1 MLEISCAQPM
11 EFIWDPLRASPLCQS
26 VMLLGFVRR
35 NCSYVST
42 SIIVVVVIRRTAVAI
57 GEVPRQRSVRS
68 GIRGDVNVV
77 STFSAANVEL
87 ELIGRTERSME
98 GK

>member
-1 MLEISCAQPM
+1 M
-11 EFIWDPLRASPLCQS
+11 EFIWDPIRASPLCQS
-26 VMLLGFVRR
+26 VMLLGFIRR

-42 SIIVVVVIRRTAVAI
+42 SIVVVVIRRTAVAI

-77 STFSAANVEL
+77 STLSVANVEL